1 MGELRSSPPAFCL
14 GQKNLE
20 SAGTERCRSTSQLP
34 QESCTPLAIK
44 PVQLL
49 IKSLNELIVEQ
60 REVPFEAMRVMHES
74 YEKQRTKAL
83 KECRSREED
92 GIILASG
99 SRWPRSNVASNLEV
113 SPDTKVKENP
123 SDSWTPEPIPYAD
136 LCFRGKL
143 ACRSSCSAAE
153 RRDPERSTI
162 SSLNLGDLRCSP
174 ATEVKLQRLTAEIK
188 RKTCV
193 TVSERDR
200 KIAAIMLVKHEEEQD
215 RLKLSQQEEQKH
227 QEVRRQEEAQQ
238 AQAEKEL
245 RRKLRQSM
253 KRWNKELEAR
263 RRLRQRWE
271 QEKTRQLEQEVLLQ
285 EDRWKRLKEEVDAQR
300 KEKLEGALREAEE
313 RKHCQEK
320 LLREKEEF
328 EKREQERVRQ
338 AAVVMGERACRSKL
352 QQEKKEQKRLQEENR
367 RELLRHI
374 LLKKRLEQQME
385 EEEAQMMS
393 ALQKNLQRSSEKRA
407 QVVEAQLRRRQERSA
422 REQEQLQR
430 AQLRAKLQNI
440 QQLTGKHLLVQTSQ
454 RRMERAALNASSLLR
469 SRAQQT
475 REHNQH
481 RENRHQRL
489 REEIQREEEATT
501 KARESCLSVK
511 EWKRER
517 LLRQRQQIHE
527 EAQRLTRASF
537 YMREGVRQQTH
548 SRTFDQMA
556 LEAQLTASIR
566 CMKL

>member
-1 MGELRSSPPAFCL
+1 MGELRSSPPAFSL

-20 SAGTERCRSTSQLP
+20 SAGTERHGSTSHIQ
-34 QESCTPLAIK
+34 QESCPPLGIK

-60 REVPFEAMRVMHES
+60 REAPFEAMKVMHES
-74 YEKQRTKAL
+74 YEKQRWKAL
-83 KECRSREED
+83 KECHSREQD

-99 SRWPRSNVASNLEV
+99 SRWPRRNVASNLEV
-113 SPDTKVKENP
+113 PPDAKVKEPP
-123 SDSWTPEPIPYAD
+123 SDSLTPEPIPYAD
-136 LCFRGKL
+136 LCFRGTL
-143 ACRSSCSAAE
+143 VGSSCSAAE

-162 SSLNLGDLRCSP
+162 SSLNLGGLRCSP
-174 ATEVKLQRLTAEIK
+174 AAEAKLQRLTAEIK
-188 RKTCV
+188 RKTRV

-200 KIAAIMLVKHEEEQD
+200 KTAAIMLVRHEEEQG
-215 RLKLSQQEEQKH
+215 RLKLSQQEERKH

-253 KRWNKELEAR
+253 RRWHKELEAR
-263 RRLRQRWE
+263 RRLRQHQE

-285 EDRWKRLKEEVDAQR
+285 EDRWRRLKEEADAQR
-300 KEKLEGALREAEE
+300 RGKLEGALKEADE
-313 RKHCQEK
+313 RKRFQEK
-320 LLREKEEF
+320 LLREKETT
-328 EKREQERVRQ
+328 EKREQERARQ
-338 AAVVMGERACRSKL
+338 AAGVMEERARRSKL
-352 QQEKKEQKRLQEENR
+352 QQEKKELKRLQEENR

-374 LLKKRLEQQME
+374 LLKKQLEQQTE
-385 EEEAQMMS
+385 EEEAQARS
-393 ALQKNLQRSSEKRA
+393 ALQQKLRRSSEKRA
-407 QVVEAQLRRRQERSA
+407 QVVEAQLRRTRERSA

-430 AQLRAKLQNI
+430 AQLRAELQNVR
-440 QQLTGKHLLVQTSQ
+440 QLTDKHLLVRTSQ

-475 REHNQH
+475 REHNRH
-481 RENRHQRL
+481 RENRHRRL
-489 REEIQREEEATT
+489 REEIQREEEATA
-501 KARESCLSVK
+501 KARESCVSVK

-517 LLRQRQQIHE
+517 LLRQRQQIQE

-537 YMREGVRQQTH
+537 HMREGVRQQTH

-556 LEAQLTASIR
+556 REAQLTASIR
-566 CMKL
+566 CMKLS